1 MDDTKDDTKK
11 DFERALKF
19 KEQLYISII
28 DNNFSIS
35 YIEIY
40 ENERNY
46 FVGKYP
52 NQVPKFLKDCRTQN
66 DFFVKLVEVVYDGFE
81 PEYEFRELRK
91 ENAFINNQFN
101 YFLDFLEFGNAKL
114 AVEGG
119 NINIRLKSNIFSEK
133 VKKLLNEEN
142 YFEAVCEA
150 YKIVR
155 EKLKKITGQEQAHK
169 AFAKENYEK
178 IFGST
183 TENDFFKGVKFSHM
197 AIQNFRNENAHTP
210 SKPLDK
216 NRALHY
222 ITLAS
227 LAYDLID
234 NEKS

>member
-1 MDDTKDDTKK
+1 MDDRKK

-19 KEQLYISII
+19 KNELYNII
-28 DNNFSIS
+28 DNNFKGN
-35 YIEIY
+35 Y
-40 ENERNY
+40 EYERNY
-46 FVGKYP
+46 FVTKYP
-52 NQVPKFLKDCRTQN
+52 NQVPKFLKDCRTQK
-66 DFFVKLVEVVYDGFE
+66 DFETKLIYDVYLDE
-81 PEYEFRELRK
+81 LYETRYLVQERE
-91 ENAFINNQFN
+91 FINNEFN
-101 YFLDFLEFGNAKL
+101 DFLNFLEFGNAKL

-119 NINIRLKSNIFSEK
+119 NINICLKPNIFSEQ

-142 YFEAVCEA
+142 YFEAVFEA

-183 TENDFFKGVKFSHM
+183 AENDFFKGVKFLHM